1 MRSPIRFIAFHRVS
15 LLFSLSGVIL
25 LGGILTLYGR
35 QYGWFER
42 SLRIRL
48 VVPSSQGLRVGTPVQ
63 LSGLRIGVLDRLS
76 LLPDGRVQLELRVP
90 DRYRAWVSPRSTATI
105 GQDGLLGDSVV
116 ALSAAPMPPASVPRR
131 FSLKTRLTPGIDSLL
146 VGLEAT
152 RVDLQKLLVSST
164 KVTEREIPA
173 SLAQLR
179 GSLASGTAVA
189 TTVNRELPPTA
200 AQLRQTLSTASRT
213 AESAQGTADQVQQAV
228 REIRPDLRQ
237 ALVEFTGAMR
247 RTNGLLE
254 QFSGVLQPADR
265 PVSPSSAGPAPAATP
280 HAAPAAGSGAGA
292 SSGGLPSTGR

>member
-1 MRSPIRFIAFHRVS
+1 MRSPIRFIAFHRVT

-25 LGGILTLYGR
+25 LGGILALYGR
-35 QYGWFER
+35 NYGWFER

-48 VVPSSQGLRVGTPVQ
+48 VVPNSQGLRIGTPVQ

-116 ALSAAPMPPASVPRR
+116 ELSAAPMPVTSVPRS

-146 VGLEAT
+146 SGLEAT

-164 KVTEREIPA
+164 RVTEREIPA

-213 AESAQGTADQVQQAV
+213 AESAQGTSDQVQQAL

-254 QFSGVLQPADR
+254 QFNGVLQPAER
-265 PVSPSSAGPAPAATP
+265 AAPPPATGAAAAATGTTP
-280 HAAPAAGSGAGA
+280 PSAAGSP
-292 SSGGLPSTGR
+292 SGKSGVLPSTGR